1 MAPPP
6 NDSNG
11 SSAEEH
17 IDANGVDRAQI
28 RQMLA
33 LTPEQRLARVQ
44 EFVESAQQIWK
55 LNERP
60 IR

>member
-6 NDSNG
+6 NDSKG
-11 SSAEEH
+11 SSAAEQ

-44 EFVESAQQIWK
+44 EFIESAQQIWK
-55 LNERP
+55 LNERSV
-60 IR
+60 R